1 MGFESGAAD
10 QYRKAAPYTPRI
22 YHLGPPD
29 VQFAAAVL
37 FVLFLPMSHL
47 IGFTSEDECPFAF
60 ACGSRSF
67 ESKKAGGRK
76 IGRDQ

>member
-1 MGFESGAAD
+1 MGFENGAAD
-10 QYRKAAPYTPRI
+10 QYRKAAPHTLHI

-29 VQFAAAVL
+29 VQFAAAV

-47 IGFTSEDECPFAF
+47 IEFTSEDEYPFAF

-67 ESKKAGGRK
+67 ES
-76 IGRDQ
+76 